1 MSRLV
6 PAPLLQLY
14 MQDLGLESKYK
25 TLLLSASGRVLISIC
40 TVTRL
45 KVSLRRFCVCNWLLP
60 ETSQQTALGLNHLWC
75 TWFSLAVSLW
85 ITSFNS

>member
-1 MSRLV
+1 MSKLV

-25 TLLLSASGRVLISIC
+25 ILLLSASGRVLISIC

-45 KVSLRRFCVCNWLLP
+45 KVSLQL
-60 ETSQQTALGLNHLWC
+60 
-75 TWFSLAVSLW
+75 VSP
-85 ITSFNS
+85 